1 MNNSDYQSLKQRYNK
16 RIKLLSYFLFI
27 VIAMVLVNAVI
38 TVLKI
43 PYDIAAIRIIIPDI
57 LFNYGFNA
65 IKNGEV
71 TLSIVLLLGF
81 VVILAATILFAVY
94 AHKHRRWAFG
104 WMALFLFA
112 ELPLIIIIHNWQSIL
127 VHIALIVVCAIGV
140 HMCGASTQLD
150 RKMWTF

>member
-1 MNNSDYQSLKQRYNK
+1 MNNSDYQSLKKRYNK
-16 RIKLLSYFLFI
+16 IIRLLSYFLFI
-27 VIAMVLVNAVI
+27 VIAMVLVNAAI
-38 TVLKI
+38 TVLKL

-81 VVILAATILFAVY
+81 VIILAALILFAVY
-94 AHKHRRWAFG
+94 AHKNRRWAFA
-104 WMALFLFA
+104 WMALFIFA
-112 ELPLIIIIHNWQSIL
+112 ELPLLIIVHNWQSII
-127 VHIALIVVCAIGV
+127 VHIILIIICACGV